1 MKRQS
6 GVLLPIFSLPGPFG
20 CGTFGKSAYQWIE
33 RLADGGFSVWQVLP
47 FGITDAHN
55 SPYMPLSSFAGNPF
69 FIDPLLLY
77 EQNLVTLEE
86 LEQQKVTDPYMCDF
100 NALHR
105 TRFAFLASAATRT
118 PDATKILSFCQSHP
132 HIANACR
139 FLALKQANNGRPWRE
154 WTVTE
159 PPHEMEFTWQF
170 IQYEFHRQWQELHAY
185 ANQKGISVIGD
196 LPFYVSNDSSD
207 IWASPDQFQLDPKHN
222 PSSVS
227 GVPPDYF
234 CADGQLWGNP
244 LYHWEKMESDGYSW
258 WKSRLA
264 YMLDLFDGVRID
276 HFRAISAYWSVP
288 ATAKTAKEGKWCAG
302 PDKKLIDAFAPLA
315 KDKMIL
321 AENLGM
327 IDQKTQDLLAYSGYP
342 GMAVFQFGFD
352 GDPANCHLPHNYT
365 ENTVA
370 YTGTHDNNTLLG
382 FLWELDE
389 PTRRRV
395 LEYVGNP
402 TDGCAAIRS
411 ALLMSQAGLVIFP
424 MQDLLSYGADTRIN
438 TPGRAVGNWAYRIT
452 EDQLS
457 QVDWPLYARLN
468 RITRRK

>member
-6 GVLLPIFSLPGPFG
+6 GVLLPVFALPGSYG
-20 CGTFGKSAYQWIE
+20 CGTFGLSAYRWIDH
-33 RLADGGFSVWQVLP
+33 LAEGGFSVWQVLP
-47 FGITDAHN
+47 FGVTDEHN
-55 SPYMPLSSFAGNPF
+55 SPYMSYSSFAGNPF

-77 EQNLVTLEE
+77 EQGLVTLEE
-86 LEQQKVTDPYMCDF
+86 LEQQKISAPYLCNF
-100 NALHR
+100 HALRR
-105 TRFAFLASAATRT
+105 TRLAFLANAAKRVT
-118 PDATKILSFCQSHP
+118 DKSKIQDFCKSHP

-139 FLALKQANNGRPWRE
+139 FLALKQANGGRPWRE
-154 WTVTE
+154 WTVCE
-159 PPHEMEFTWQF
+159 PTQDDECTWQF

-185 ANQKGISVIGD
+185 AKQKGISVIGD

-207 IWASPDQFQLDPKHN
+207 IWATPEQFQLDPKQN
-222 PSSVS
+222 PAFVS

-234 CADGQLWGNP
+234 SKDGQLWGNP
-244 LYHWEKMESDGYSW
+244 LYDWDKMELDGYSW
-258 WKSRLA
+258 WKNRLA
-264 YMLDLFDGVRID
+264 YMLELFDGVRID
-276 HFRAISAYWSVP
+276 HFRAISDYWSVP
-288 ATAKTAKEGKWCAG
+288 ADAKTAKEGRWCAG

-327 IDQKTQDLLAYSGYP
+327 IDQKTQDLLDYSTYP
-342 GMAVFQFGFD
+342 GMTVFQFGFD
-352 GDPANCHLPHNYT
+352 GDPCNVHLPHNYT

-389 PTRRRV
+389 ATRRQV

-402 TDGCAAIRS
+402 EDGCSAIRS
-411 ALLMSQAGLVIFP
+411 AMLMSQAGLVIFP
-424 MQDLLSYGADTRIN
+424 VQDLLSYGADTRIN
-438 TPGRAVGNWAYRIT
+438 TPGRAMGNWAYRIT
-452 EDQLS
+452 EDQLQ

>member
-6 GVLLPIFSLPGPFG
+6 GVLLPVFSLPGPYG
-20 CGTFGKSAYQWIE
+20 CGTFGKSAYHWID
-33 RLADGGFSVWQVLP
+33 RMADGGFSAWQVLP
-47 FGITDAHN
+47 FGVTDEHN
-55 SPYMPLSSFAGNPF
+55 SPYMSYSSFAGNPF
-69 FIDPLLLY
+69 FIDPLMLY
-77 EQNLVTLEE
+77 EQGLVTLEE
-86 LEQQKVTDPYMCDF
+86 LKSQTIADPYLCDYHT
-100 NALHR
+100 LRR
-105 TRFAFLASAATRT
+105 TRFAFLATAAGRT
-118 PDATKILSFCQSHP
+118 PDKDKIHNFCITHP

-154 WTVTE
+154 WTVNE
-159 PPHEMEFTWQF
+159 PAADIEFTWQF
-170 IQYEFHRQWQELHAY
+170 IQYEFHRQWQQLHVY

-207 IWASPDQFQLDPKHN
+207 IWASPEQFQLDPKLN
-222 PSSVS
+222 PSFVS

-234 CADGQLWGNP
+234 SADGQLWGNP
-244 LYHWEKMESDGYSW
+244 LYDWEQMEQDGYTW
-258 WKSRLA
+258 WKNRLA

-276 HFRAISAYWSVP
+276 HFRAISDYWSVP
-288 ATAKTAKEGKWCAG
+288 ADAKTAKEGRWCPG

-315 KDKMIL
+315 KDKLIL

-352 GDPANCHLPHNYT
+352 GDPNNCHLPHNYT
-365 ENTVA
+365 ENLAA

-389 PTRRRV
+389 ATRRQV

-402 TDGCAAIRS
+402 SNGCSAIRS

-424 MQDLLSYGADTRIN
+424 VQDLLGYGADTRIN

-452 EDQLS
+452 ENQLD